1 VRVSGSAAV
10 LLRSGGEARFAFTIL
25 NAAPPPA
32 WQWRVVADDGEV
44 VAQGNG
50 ASSGA
55 VGVVTWSGRTTA
67 GGRADPGLYRVQVAA
82 ALPAAALP
90 AATPSTASAS
100 GNTASASGNT
110 ASASGNTG
118 NANAAGSVSGGT
130 AASTSPGGG
139 TLSSA
144 PSASTAIGV
153 SVTGVSTIGL
163 VRYQPPVTAQVV
175 RRLPAAGNRVALTFD
190 GGSGYA
196 WRAIMKELQTFHV
209 QGSFFCTGVSVQH
222 YPQMARIAVNQG
234 DTLGSHS
241 YDHPDFTTISDAQ
254 ITYQLTK
261 AEDIW
266 WQAAQVVPAPYFRPP
281 YGAYNARVLKVAGQ
295 LGYARIVLWD
305 VDTGD
310 WQSPPPAVIVARVL
324 AAARPGS
331 IVLMHTDWPSE
342 KALPAIIRGLLARG
356 LQPVN
361 LDQLFRAAGY
371 H

>member
-1 VRVSGSAAV
+1 MRVSGNAAV
-10 LLRSGGEARFAFTIL
+10 LLRSGAARFAFTIL
-25 NAAPPPA
+25 SPPPLPA
-32 WQWRVVADDGEV
+32 WQWRVVASDGEV
-44 VAQGNG
+44 VAQGSG
-50 ASSGA
+50 TSSGA
-55 VGVVTWSGRTTA
+55 AGVVTWTGRTTA
-67 GGRADPGLYRVQVAA
+67 GARADPGLYRVQVAA
-82 ALPAAALP
+82 ALPSAA
-90 AATPSTASAS
+90 PSVASSVAAS
-100 GNTASASGNT
+100 GVA
-110 ASASGNTG
+110 
-118 NANAAGSVSGGT
+118 
-130 AASTSPGGG
+130 
-139 TLSSA
+139 SSA
-144 PSASTAIGV
+144 PSSFPGADTAVGASVA
-153 SVTGVSTIGL
+153 GVSTIGL

-222 YPQMARIAVNQG
+222 YPQMARIAVSQG
-234 DTLGSHS
+234 YTLGSHS
-241 YDHPDFTTISDAQ
+241 YDHPDFTTISDVQ
-254 ITYQLTK
+254 IAYQLTK

-281 YGAYNARVLKVAGQ
+281 YGAFNARVLKVAGQ

-324 AAARPGS
+324 ADARPGS

>member
-1 VRVSGSAAV
+1 M
-10 LLRSGGEARFAFTIL
+10 
-25 NAAPPPA
+25 
-32 WQWRVVADDGEV
+32 VADDGEV
-44 VAQGNG
+44 VAQGSG
-50 ASSGA
+50 TSSGA
-55 VGVVTWSGRTTA
+55 AGVVTWTGRTTA
-67 GGRADPGLYRVQVAA
+67 DARADPGLYRVQVAA
-82 ALPAAALP
+82 VLPSAAPSAGSGV
-90 AATPSTASAS
+90 AGSTA
-100 GNTASASGNT
+100 G
-110 ASASGNTG
+110 
-118 NANAAGSVSGGT
+118 
-130 AASTSPGGG
+130 
-139 TLSSA
+139 SA
-144 PSASTAIGV
+144 PSSPLGADTAVGASVA
-153 SVTGVSTIGL
+153 GVSTIGL

-222 YPQMARIAVNQG
+222 YPQMARIAVSQG

-241 YDHPDFTTISDAQ
+241 FDHPDFTTISDTQ

-281 YGAYNARVLKVAGQ
+281 YGAFNAHVLKVAGQ

-356 LQPVN
+356 LQPVS
-361 LDQLFRAAGY
+361 LDQLFRPTGN